1 MEKFELVDK
10 NGNKTGKVITNL
22 DICNPNNIPDECY
35 LPVVGVVIINHKN
48 EILLEKRSMLKKS
61 NPGKWGIC
69 GGKINLGETPIDA
82 ALRETLEEIGVNIEK
97 DKIKV
102 IREAA
107 NGKGYFII
115 FYIKKDI
122 DIKECR
128 LKNDEVE
135 ELRYFRVEELEE
147 LDNEGFEWL
156 DNLKKILSENKG
168 DH

>member
-10 NGNKTGKVITNL
+10 NGNKTGRVITYL
-22 DICNPNNIPDECY
+22 DTCNPNNIPDECF

-48 EILLEKRSMLKKS
+48 EILLQKRSMLKKS

-135 ELRYFRVEELEE
+135 ELRYFRVEELEG

>member
-10 NGNKTGKVITNL
+10 NGNKTGRVITYL
-22 DICNPNNIPDECY
+22 DTCNPNNIPGECF

-48 EILLEKRSMLKKS
+48 EILLQKRSMLKKS

-107 NGKGYFII
+107 NGKCYFII

-135 ELRYFRVEELEE
+135 ELRYFRVEELEG